1 METNAGMDTQ
11 ERNEVLEGTNMVL
24 DNGTDSEEQQNIF
37 VPEYFDEAPAQESQP
52 QYWQEIRSP
61 PETVTRAH
69 DQDLHGVVVEAD
81 MVLIQQLRL
90 FQTDG
95 EPLFPAPISV
105 DTAVPSAQ
113 TSEIER
119 VFQGPDLEDFSL
131 RRVNGTTSEDSA
143 AKAFVKSKTNAEM
156 CDRIESRFELENALE
171 DAKRDLLLPLL
182 PTPSSFL
189 CPITREIMDDP
200 VLVRATGELCVPDK
214 VWVYV
219 FKCVS
224 ECVCVCY
231 IVCVHT
237 YICK

>member
-1 METNAGMDTQ
+1 MDTQ

-24 DNGTDSEEQQNIF
+24 DNGTYSEEQQNIF
-37 VPEYFDEAPAQESQP
+37 VPVYFDEAPAQESQP
-52 QYWQEIRSP
+52 QYWLQEIRSP
-61 PETVTRAH
+61 PETVTRVH

-81 MVLIQQLRL
+81 MVLIQQLHL
-90 FQTDG
+90 IQTDG
-95 EPLFPAPISV
+95 EPLFQAPISV
-105 DTAVPSAQ
+105 DTAVPLAQ

-119 VFQGPDLEDFSL
+119 VFQSPDLEDSSL
-131 RRVNGTTSEDSA
+131 RRVNSTTSEDSA
-143 AKAFVKSKTNAEM
+143 VKSFVKSKTNAEI
-156 CDRIESRFELENALE
+156 CDKIESRFELENALE

-214 VWVYV
+214 LCV

-231 IVCVHT
+231 IVCVHI